1 MDQTPGLDIPAGGTR
16 YATKRDLKS
25 LEKVEK
31 HLRARLEVERR
42 SVATSISSALVGVAP
57 ALPWEGRTTTE
68 VASLPWGR
76 LSALALTM
84 DKETYRAYLKN
95 SGNTTVL
102 YINFNLGT
110 FLVMALMPHG
120 ASNQ

>member
-1 MDQTPGLDIPAGGTR
+1 MDQIPGLDIPASGTR
-16 YATKRDLKS
+16 YAANRDLKS

-42 SVATSISSALVGVAP
+42 SVPVSIPSVLAGVAP
-57 ALPWEGRTTTE
+57 ASPEKWRATTE

-95 SGNTTVL
+95 SANTTVL
-102 YINFNLGT
+102 YINFKLGT
-110 FLVMALMPHG
+110 FLVMALMPSG
-120 ASNQ
+120 VSNQ